1 MKRTRKDVM
10 ACVATGKNMDS
21 YNKVNSL
28 LMSDTSDTSSPSDSC
43 SVMAKEH
50 TRKKHQSMR
59 ELKTY
64 TGDSVCKEKKQNKG
78 QRQLQGLVAGRENI
92 HGNDYKGHQG

>member
-1 MKRTRKDVM
+1 VKRTRKDVM

-59 ELKTY
+59 ELKTHRRQCVQ
-64 TGDSVCKEKKQNKG
+64 GKEAKQGTKTATRVGCRKG
-78 QRQLQGLVAGRENI
+78 K
-92 HGNDYKGHQG
+92 HSW

>member
-50 TRKKHQSMR
+50 TRKMR
-59 ELKTY
+59 ELKTHRRQCVQ
-64 TGDSVCKEKKQNKG
+64 GKEAKQGTKTATRVGHKK
-78 QRQLQGLVAGRENI
+78 
-92 HGNDYKGHQG
+92 GNHLW